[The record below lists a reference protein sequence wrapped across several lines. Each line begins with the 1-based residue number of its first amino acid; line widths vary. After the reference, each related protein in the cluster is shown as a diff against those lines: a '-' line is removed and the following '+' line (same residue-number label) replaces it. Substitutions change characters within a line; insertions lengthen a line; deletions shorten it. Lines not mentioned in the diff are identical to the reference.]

1 MHDNEEKYV
10 VLIHK
15 SFIIKA
21 KNMAK
26 KRPMYETFQT

>member
-1 MHDNEEKYV
+1 MHGNKEKYV

-21 KNMAK
+21 KNMSK

>member
-1 MHDNEEKYV
+1 MHSNEEKHG
-10 VLIHK
+10 VLIRK

-26 KRPMYETFQT
+26 KRPMYETFQA